1 MKPQKITMLNPDG
14 TLQYIAFIVDSK
26 KNLSTFHALAAD
38 EKDNLKMTITRGEF
52 KTRIQYDAL
61 KPIPWA

>member
-1 MKPQKITMLNPDG
+1 MERCNISRLLWT
-14 TLQYIAFIVDSK
+14 AK